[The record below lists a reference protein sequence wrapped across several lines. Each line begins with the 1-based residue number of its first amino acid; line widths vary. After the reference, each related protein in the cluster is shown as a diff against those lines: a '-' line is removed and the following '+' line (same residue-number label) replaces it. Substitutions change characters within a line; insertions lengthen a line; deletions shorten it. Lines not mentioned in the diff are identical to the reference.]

1 MEDLAIVIIKSIFLI
16 ICITTAVIGNLCV
29 LIAIRTCKK
38 LKTLSNIFVF
48 NLAIADLSFAITG
61 MPMILV
67 TTIAGEWILGGFL
80 CDVGGLL
87 NTIFTT
93 ASIWTMVMISI
104 NRYFSVAKSNTYFK
118 ILYKKTIIYFN
129 LAGLDIFIRDINATI
144 IWMERIHIWIKF
156 LYN

>member
-1 MEDLAIVIIKSIFLI
+1 MENLTIIVIKSLLLI
-16 ICITTAVIGNLCV
+16 IFITSAVIGNICV
-29 LIAIRTCKK
+29 LIAIKRSKK

-67 TTIAGEWILGGFL
+67 TTIAGEWILGGFV

-87 NTIFTT
+87 NTLFTT

-104 NRYFSVAKSNTYFK
+104 NR
-118 ILYKKTIIYFN
+118 
-129 LAGLDIFIRDINATI
+129 
-144 IWMERIHIWIKF
+144 
-156 LYN
+156 